1 MVLITMSKLISVL
14 YRRGW
19 DTRTKMLVGCIKMQ
33 FVSIKFLVHLC
44 VEILTLV
51 TSLFV
56 LSCK

>member
-1 MVLITMSKLISVL
+1 VLITMSKLISAL

-19 DTRTKMLVGCIKMQ
+19 DTRTKMLVGCINMHL
-33 FVSIKFLVHLC
+33 VSVKFLVHLC